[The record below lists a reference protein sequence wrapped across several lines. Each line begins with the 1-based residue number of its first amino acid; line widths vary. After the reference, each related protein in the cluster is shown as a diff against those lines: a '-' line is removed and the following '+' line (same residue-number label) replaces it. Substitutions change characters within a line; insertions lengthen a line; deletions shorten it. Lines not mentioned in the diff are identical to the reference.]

1 MSMSVAQKWLF
12 LAALPWI
19 GWAWTASMT
28 LVSGVAVAAHVP
40 RDLGR
45 VRALHAGVDRL
56 VCLGCATAVA
66 GAWAGLCQTDLKRVI
81 AFSFS
86 TMVAACGLLRDGVSV
101 FHLLS
106 HATLKAGLFLGAGV
120 VLMGAD
126 SHSTGLGG
134 GQDVRQGGGFGS
146 GVSGGAL
153 CWGAMLVSSLGLSGF
168 PGLTGAS
175 SKDSIL
181 QAGVWSLDCGS
192 FAVPMLAGSVCATG
206 AYLARLLWGAHL
218 SLFGGRLAATPHE
231 SSAQSELGAGD
242 VAERCRR

>member
-1 MSMSVAQKWLF
+1 M
-12 LAALPWI
+12 
-19 GWAWTASMT
+19 
-28 LVSGVAVAAHVP
+28 
-40 RDLGR
+40 
-45 VRALHAGVDRL
+45 
-56 VCLGCATAVA
+56 
-66 GAWAGLCQTDLKRVI
+66 
-81 AFSFS
+81 
-86 TMVAACGLLRDGVSV
+86 AACGLLRDGVSV

-126 SHSTGLGG
+126 SRSTGLGG

-218 SLFGGRLAATPHE
+218 ATFGGRLAATPHE
-231 SSAQSELGAGD
+231 SSAQSVAGASPAIAWVPILVLAAGDILAAGQVSPADAGCDVGIAFTGAMLFLGAHAG
-242 VAERCRR
+242 RGPLP